1 MSVGVAS
8 VRGMTHTHHAID
20 YVELGAPDLA
30 ATRAFYERAF
40 GWTFTEYG
48 PSYVGFRVP
57 GRDDEAG
64 GIDAERAP
72 GTGGPLVQLFSDDL
86 DATVQAVLDAGGTVS
101 TEPHGFPG
109 GRRFAFLDPAGNELG
124 AWQPAG

>member
-1 MSVGVAS
+1 MS
-8 VRGMTHTHHAID
+8 HTHHAID

-30 ATRAFYERAF
+30 PTRAFYEQAF

-48 PSYVGFRVP
+48 PDYLGYRVP

-64 GIDAERAP
+64 GIDAGREP
-72 GTGGPLVQLFSDDL
+72 GTGGPLVLLFSDDL

-101 TEPHGFPG
+101 TEPYAFPG
-109 GRRFAFLDPAGNELG
+109 GRRFYFRDPAGNELG
-124 AWQPAG
+124 AWQPAE